1 MGNQTDGV
9 FCLQA
14 RSPYLT
20 ALTFFQGIVW
30 MHLCADELVG
40 LFQAAGR
47 AAGVRESLLGATFMS
62 WGASAGDLGG
72 TLAVARRGS
81 TRMAVT
87 VSPSLFLMYGQFE

>member
-1 MGNQTDGV
+1 
-9 FCLQA
+9 
-14 RSPYLT
+14 
-20 ALTFFQGIVW
+20 

-81 TRMAVT
+81 TRMAGT
-87 VSPSLFLMYGQFE
+87 VSPSLFLMYGQLE

>member
-1 MGNQTDGV
+1 MGNQNDGV

-14 RSPYLT
+14 RSPNLT

-87 VSPSLFLMYGQFE
+87 VSPSLFLMYGQLE